1 MYREMIKLSPE
12 EILVY
17 LRKSRSDDPS
27 LTTEE
32 VLAKH
37 ETILREWIERN
48 LDTPIPEENWYR
60 EVVSGETIEKREEFQ
75 KVLKRIE
82 SKSIKAVL
90 CLECSRLS
98 RGDLMENGYIL
109 NMFRYSSTMILTP
122 MKWYDLSDEYD
133 RDAFE
138 RELKRG
144 NEYLEYTKKT
154 LYRGRQLSVSQ
165 GWYIASVPPYGYNRV
180 WVMEGKRKRPTLEI
194 NEKEAEVV
202 RMVFDMYL
210 HEGIG
215 VQAIANRIDKLGVIA
230 RNGKRFSRSLARDIL
245 RNEHYMGKVVWK
257 RRPLTKVVENSE
269 IVRKRDLS
277 AEVMLFDGKHE
288 ALISEEDFYK
298 AQEITNNMPKVNI
311 DFTLKNP
318 LSTIMYCKCGY
329 IMTMT
334 NTRGKYRYR
343 CKDYLHCKT
352 SSIEAPII
360 IDAVCNA
367 IKQEIED
374 FEVKV
379 NEDTLDDKERLTRE
393 INVLERRILECE
405 KKELSLWEKYTEE
418 GMPKTIFDKL
428 LSKNTE
434 EKERASKQ
442 LKTLS
447 QTVNIKSNY
456 EDTIATLHEALD
468 AIKDGEAS
476 ATEQNRLLKACISKI
491 TYGREPSVRVNSE
504 YKGETKNGWTV
515 PDLQLDIEFKV

>member
-1 MYREMIKLSPE
+1 MYREMVKLLPE

-27 LTTEE
+27 LTIEE
-32 VLAKH
+32 VLEKH
-37 ETILREWIERN
+37 EKILREWIERN
-48 LDTPIPEENWYR
+48 LDAPIPEENWYR
-60 EVVSGETIEKREEFQ
+60 EVVSGESIEKREEFQ

-82 SKSIKAVL
+82 NFNIKAVL
-90 CLECSRLS
+90 CVDCSRLS

-109 NMFRYSSTMILTP
+109 NMFRYSSTMVITP

-144 NEYLEYTKKT
+144 NEYLEYTKKV

-165 GWYIASVPPYGYNRV
+165 GWYISSIPPYGYNRI
-180 WVMEGKRKRPTLEI
+180 WVTDGKRQKPTLEI
-194 NEKEAEVV
+194 NEKEAEIV

-230 RNGKRFSRSLARDIL
+230 RNGKRFSRSLVRDIL
-245 RNEHYMGKVVWK
+245 RNEHLMGKVVWK
-257 RRPLTKVVENSE
+257 RRPVTKVVENSE
-269 IVRKRDLS
+269 IVRRRDLS
-277 AEVMLFDGKHE
+277 DEKVLYDGRHE
-288 ALISEEDFYK
+288 AIISEEDFYR

-318 LSTIMYCKCGY
+318 LSTLMYCQCGY

-334 NTRGKYRYR
+334 NNRGKYRYR

-352 SSIEAPII
+352 SSVEVPIV
-360 IDAVCNA
+360 IDAVCKA

-374 FEVKV
+374 FSVKLE
-379 NEDTLDDKERLTRE
+379 EDNTQADKTRLMA
-393 INVLERRILECE
+393 IGVLEKRILECE

-418 GMPKTIFDKL
+418 QMPKQIFDKL
-428 LSKNTE
+428 LSKNAE
-434 EKERASKQ
+434 EKERAIKE
-442 LKTLS
+442 LNTLS
-447 QTVNIKSNY
+447 KTVNVRSNY
-456 EDTIATLHEALD
+456 ENAIATLHEALD
-468 AIKDGEAS
+468 AVKDGKAS
-476 ATEQNRLLKACISKI
+476 AEAQNKLLRACISRI
-491 TYGREPSVRVNSE
+491 TYSREPSVRVNGE
-504 YKGETKNGWTV
+504 YQGETRNGWTV
-515 PDLQLDIEFKV
+515 PDMLLDIEFKV